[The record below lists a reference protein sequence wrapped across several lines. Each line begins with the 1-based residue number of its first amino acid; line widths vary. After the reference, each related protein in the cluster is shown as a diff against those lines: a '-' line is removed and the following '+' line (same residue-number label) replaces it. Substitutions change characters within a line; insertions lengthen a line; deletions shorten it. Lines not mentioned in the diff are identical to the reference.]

1 LGTIPN
7 NGVKLGAAVKT
18 STGSPYILA
27 TSGGLVA
34 GQWTFAAMVYN
45 GSTLKVYQNAVEVG
59 STAATGTLLADAT
72 ISARIGANPDN
83 TGYFD
88 GVIDEVAI
96 FNKALTPAQLQQLY
110 RTGRGL
116 VGHWKL
122 DEVAGTTAADA
133 SPYNNTATLYSGLS
147 FTTNSVTGAYNRAL
161 SLNGAGQ
168 YASAA
173 NSASLQLT
181 DALTIA
187 GWVKAD
193 AWGVGSDVDVIARK
207 GDAGPVNYQLAI
219 ADGHAA
225 LFLDESDTAGVRGAT
240 ALAAG
245 RWYHVA
251 ATWDGSQVKIYVNGA
266 LDNSPVARTG
276 TIGIDTRSLVLGG
289 RSGANYFDGALD
301 DVRIYNYA
309 LDVGDIKRLY
319 GLMGRWK
326 FDETSGTVAADSSG
340 NGNNAILYGNAA
352 WTTGKNGGGIY
363 FDGNGDYATTIRSFT
378 PPAETSVVF
387 WMKPVGTPPTVQR
400 PWGLSTSW
408 ELRHHDTGFLQ
419 FDVNA
424 VDGPFTTRAVATA
437 NRWYRVVAVFSSAND
452 SYAIYIDGKLHSS
465 GAFTV
470 SVQSGD
476 FLSFGVRT
484 GATEHW
490 QGALDDF
497 QVFDRLLTAEE
508 IEDFGGNAGLRIVKW
523 EETP

>member
-1 LGTIPN
+1 
-7 NGVKLGAAVKT
+7 
-18 STGSPYILA
+18 
-27 TSGGLVA
+27 
-34 GQWTFAAMVYN
+34 
-45 GSTLKVYQNAVEVG
+45 
-59 STAATGTLLADAT
+59 
-72 ISARIGANPDN
+72 
-83 TGYFD
+83 
-88 GVIDEVAI
+88 
-96 FNKALTPAQLQQLY
+96 
-110 RTGRGL
+110 

-181 DALTIA
+181 DALTIS

-309 LDVGDIKRLY
+309 LDEGDIKRLY
-319 GLMGRWK
+319 GLMVRWK

-470 SVQSGD
+470 SVQSG
-476 FLSFGVRT
+476 
-484 GATEHW
+484 ATEHW